1 MLSLWTERVFLPDM
15 LVFPAMLERG
25 GRNAGAQRMRLLAV
39 IALAMLRPAAT
50 ATASSRAICRRASLI
65 FALLCSCTAAQSE
78 ALLPSQDDPN
88 VFSVKI
94 CQDRTVVAAIKS
106 TADKIL
112 KTDVLIAKGMQADDI
127 HMDGVYVDERLV
139 YCSMTMTAKRVMLYR
154 TFRGD
159 KGPRLSMVVRVL
171 NSADFQLIVNAH
183 GGHPQNGR
191 PNRKGQARKTTA
203 HLEFRSNPRACAKF
217 LTRAFET
224 SDTIAVVKPSTIRCV
239 PKKMS

>member
-1 MLSLWTERVFLPDM
+1 MAEMRDFGRSALRVS
-15 LVFPAMLERG
+15 
-25 GRNAGAQRMRLLAV
+25 AV
-39 IALAMLRPAAT
+39 ALAMLRPAAT

-65 FALLCSCTAAQSE
+65 FALLCCSCTAAQSE

-139 YCSMTMTAKRVMLYR
+139 YCSMTMTAKRVTDNVRYII
-154 TFRGD
+154 GP
-159 KGPRLSMVVRVL
+159 KGNSYVIILGGNVGSKLFPKDVVIGPVQDE
-171 NSADFQLIVNAH
+171 AQ
-183 GGHPQNGR
+183 
-191 PNRKGQARKTTA
+191 
-203 HLEFRSNPRACAKF
+203 
-217 LTRAFET
+217 
-224 SDTIAVVKPSTIRCV
+224 PSH
-239 PKKMS
+239 

>member
-1 MLSLWTERVFLPDM
+1 MLERVFLPDM

-25 GRNAGAQRMRLLAV
+25 GRNAGAPRMRLLAV

-139 YCSMTMTAKRVMLYR
+139 YCSMTMTAKRVTDNVRYII
-154 TFRGD
+154 GP
-159 KGPRLSMVVRVL
+159 KGNSYVIILGGNVGSKLFPKDVVIGPVQ
-171 NSADFQLIVNAH
+171 D
-183 GGHPQNGR
+183 
-191 PNRKGQARKTTA
+191 
-203 HLEFRSNPRACAKF
+203 
-217 LTRAFET
+217 ET
-224 SDTIAVVKPSTIRCV
+224 QPSH
-239 PKKMS
+239 